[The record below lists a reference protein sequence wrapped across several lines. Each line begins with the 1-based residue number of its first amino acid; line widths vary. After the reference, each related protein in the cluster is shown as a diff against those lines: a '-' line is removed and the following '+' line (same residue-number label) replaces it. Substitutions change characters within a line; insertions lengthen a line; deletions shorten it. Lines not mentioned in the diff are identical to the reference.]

1 MKKLV
6 IEWKHLD
13 SGGRTCERCADT
25 GQAVAQVVDELKEE
39 LAAQGISVSFTETRL
54 GADRVVDSNQLRFNG
69 VPLEDLI
76 PRGRTGETACCSCTE
91 LLGVETAC
99 RTVQVGQKTYEAI
112 PAELIRLAAEKAVG
126 L

>member
-25 GQAVAQVVDELKEE
+25 GQAVAQVVAELKDE
-39 LAAQGISVSFTETRL
+39 LAAHGIAVSFIETRL
-54 GADRVVDSNQLRFNG
+54 GPDRVSESNELRFNG

-76 PRGRTGETACCSCTE
+76 PRGRTGETACCSCTD
-91 LLGVETAC
+91 LLGEETAC

-112 PAELIRLAAEKAVG
+112 PAALIRRAAEKAVG